1 MARNQWLNR
10 LLAGT
15 RGRLLARLRRAP
27 ATVIELTND
36 LTLSANAVRSHL
48 NALERDGLVEMQPL
62 PRKGVGKPAHQFRL
76 TIGAASLTPKG
87 YDTLLDTV
95 LVVARERAGSRGY
108 AQILKAAAAKIAG
121 SAPAKMEFNAR
132 LADTQ
137 ALLATIGAD
146 VEVRRRGEKL
156 RLLGTDCPLAS
167 IVGTHPELC
176 GVLAD
181 VISRRL
187 GIPVK
192 ECCDRSASLPRCCF
206 ETHAYAA
213 A

>member
-1 MARNQWLNR
+1 MARNQWFSR

-27 ATVIELTND
+27 ATIAELTHD

-48 NALERDGLVEMQPL
+48 NALGRDGLVEMQPM
-62 PRKGVGKPAHQFRL
+62 PRKGAGKPAHQFRL
-76 TIGAASLTPKG
+76 TAGAATLTPKA

-121 SAPAKMEFNAR
+121 HPAAKAEFNVR
-132 LADTQ
+132 LADTK
-137 ALLATIGAD
+137 ALLATIGAE
-146 VEVRRRGEKL
+146 VEIRRRSDKL

-167 IVGTHPELC
+167 IVGAHPELC

-181 VISRRL
+181 VIGRRL
-187 GIPVK
+187 GVPVK
-192 ECCDRSASLPRCCF
+192 ECCDRSSPLPRCCF
-206 ETHAYAA
+206 EAHVFSAT
-213 A
+213 